1 MSLVKAIGMV
11 AGTGYLLVIV
21 AALLLPETRGKV
33 LGAVTR

>member
-11 AGTGYLLVIV
+11 AGTGYLLVII

-33 LGAVTR
+33 LDAVTG